1 MEITMAAA
9 RAIVRKYNPG
19 LITNESTGE
28 EGLMK
33 ITSNWAKSLLY
44 CMKFVKRRGSTT
56 TKYLVDDS
64 EAIKNQF
71 LADIIMVK
79 ELLEIPDDLILNWD
93 HKGINIVPG
102 YAWAMDQK
110 G

>member
-1 MEITMAAA
+1 
-9 RAIVRKYNPG
+9 
-19 LITNESTGE
+19 
-28 EGLMK
+28 
-33 ITSNWAKSLLY
+33 
-44 CMKFVKRRGSTT
+44 
-56 TKYLVDDS
+56 
-64 EAIKNQF
+64 
-71 LADIIMVK
+71 MVK